1 MHLSAHLHFLEAAT
15 DRPITPA
22 PEYKS
27 TTVELRGT
35 YLFSL
40 CNKELNDCKK
50 KQCDSKEMVREKLH
64 EIANTKYTSFKH
76 ILDPCSSTQQNRW
89 HMYSGVSSSLQPI
102 ELSRFFS

>member
-27 TTVELRGT
+27 TTVEPRGT

-40 CNKELNDCKK
+40 CNKELNDCKENK
-50 KQCDSKEMVREKLH
+50 AQCDSKKTL
-64 EIANTKYTSFKH
+64 
-76 ILDPCSSTQQNRW
+76 
-89 HMYSGVSSSLQPI
+89 
-102 ELSRFFS
+102 

>member
-27 TTVELRGT
+27 TTVEPRGT

-40 CNKELNDCKK
+40 CNKELNDCKETK
-50 KQCDSKEMVREKLH
+50 HSVIARKRYEK
-64 EIANTKYTSFKH
+64 IYM
-76 ILDPCSSTQQNRW
+76 R
-89 HMYSGVSSSLQPI
+89 
-102 ELSRFFS
+102 